1 VQDAF
6 ETFIHREKPAYAGF
20 FVVNSADCNR
30 NRRLRSLV
38 IKKIVVRALSARA
51 DLSKPESDEKVSAGF
66 TAGLGA
72 TPVEFLKWLIV

>member
-1 VQDAF
+1 VKSPLRRA
-6 ETFIHREKPAYAGF
+6 F
-20 FVVNSADCNR
+20 FVLSSADGNR

>member
-1 VQDAF
+1 VKSPLRRA
-6 ETFIHREKPAYAGF
+6 F
-20 FVVNSADCNR
+20 FVLSSADGNQ

-38 IKKIVVRALSARA
+38 IKKTVLRTLSARA

-72 TPVEFLKWLIV
+72 TQVEFLK

>member
-1 VQDAF
+1 VKSPLTRA
-6 ETFIHREKPAYAGF
+6 F
-20 FVVNSADCNR
+20 FVLNSADCNR

-38 IKKIVVRALSARA
+38 IKKIVVRTLSARA